1 MKGRKIKSFVVP
13 VAYTLAICVFVFS
26 IYLLEGIVNNKMFA
40 NDEDSN
46 IQYVDSEIVNVNEY
60 IPVVSE
66 DKNIIRPYKGDN
78 ISISKKYYDY
88 DKEEEDQKDAII
100 FYEGIY
106 MQNSGVDYT
115 KSEEFDVVAVL
126 DGTVISVVD
135 NEIMGKTIEIRHSND
150 MISIYQSLNDVKVKV
165 DDIVLK
171 GQIIAKSGV
180 CNLYNKDYNLH
191 FEIYHNGATV
201 NPEDYYDKDISELQ

>member
-40 NDEDSN
+40 NNEDSN

-88 DKEEEDQKDAII
+88 DKEEGPVWMFGIGIKKRGKKKKLPIYI
-100 FYEGIY
+100 KIYITKTEGASNYCI
-106 MQNSGVDYT
+106 S
-115 KSEEFDVVAVL
+115 FHVAKFEML
-126 DGTVISVVD
+126 FPY
-135 NEIMGKTIEIRHSND
+135 KT
-150 MISIYQSLNDVKVKV
+150 
-165 DDIVLK
+165 
-171 GQIIAKSGV
+171 
-180 CNLYNKDYNLH
+180 
-191 FEIYHNGATV
+191 
-201 NPEDYYDKDISELQ
+201 EL

>member
-1 MKGRKIKSFVVP
+1 MIEKMSLEQFKQIKNQ
-13 VAYTLAICVFVFS
+13 LAQ
-26 IYLLEGIVNNKMFA
+26 IVKEFQDNYEA
-40 NDEDSN
+40 HENDEN
-46 IQYVDSEIVNVNEY
+46 
-60 IPVVSE
+60 
-66 DKNIIRPYKGDN
+66 
-78 ISISKKYYDY
+78 YDY

-115 KSEEFDVVAVL
+115 KSEEFDVVAIL

-191 FEIYHNGATV
+191 FELYHNGATV